1 MTTYM
6 VTATRSVYQVATV
19 DVDAGDEEEA
29 LGRVKIMDRDDGLE
43 WNEEDIIDEEY
54 TARCC

>member
-29 LGRVKIMDRDDGLE
+29 LWRVKIMDRDDGLE

-54 TARCC
+54 TARC